1 MLTTRLNLHYLIGVS
16 PNRISNNFLD
26 RCEYN
31 IDSNFK
37 KNLTEVI
44 IEHIKPISKEIDKLM
59 SDKAYLNKIIS
70 SGAEKASEKANVTI
84 KEVYDIV
91 GFVRNE
97 T

>member
-1 MLTTRLNLHYLIGVS
+1 
-16 PNRISNNFLD
+16 
-26 RCEYN
+26 
-31 IDSNFK
+31 
-37 KNLTEVI
+37 
-44 IEHIKPISKEIDKLM
+44 M
-59 SDKAYLNKIIS
+59 SDKEYLNKIIS